1 MSPQHA
7 EAIKQHY
14 RTALA
19 LKCDPEKHE
28 AILAIRK
35 RATELNISA
44 NEVTSLYR
52 EVLSE
57 KSKPA
62 PQKELPRTKERKDRV
77 GEIREITE
85 KNPKNLG
92 TRRGRQTV
100 EPMRERKDS
109 DSAILRMADEKRK

>member
-1 MSPQHA
+1 MNPQHA

-14 RTALA
+14 RNALA

-44 NEVTSLYR
+44 NEVTMLYR

-62 PQKELPRTKERKDRV
+62 PPKELPSSNEVEPTKPEP
-77 GEIREITE
+77 
-85 KNPKNLG
+85 PKHLPNLG
-92 TRRGRQTV
+92 TRRGQQTV
-100 EPMRERKDS
+100 EPMPERKDS

>member
-1 MSPQHA
+1 MNPQHA

-35 RATELNISA
+35 RATELGISA
-44 NEVTSLYR
+44 NEVTKLYR

-62 PQKELPRTKERKDRV
+62 PPKELPHAD
-77 GEIREITE
+77 EI
-85 KNPKNLG
+85 KQAPPAPPQHLPNLG
-92 TRRGRQTV
+92 TRRGQQTV

-109 DSAILRMADEKRK
+109 DSAILRMLDEKRK

>member
-62 PQKELPRTKERKDRV
+62 PPKELPPSNEIEPTKPEPKKD
-77 GEIREITE
+77 I
-85 KNPKNLG
+85 PNLG
-92 TRRGRQTV
+92 TRRGLQAV

-109 DSAILRMADEKRK
+109 DSMILRMADEKRK